1 MAGPR
6 TIAPRLMT
14 TKLSGSLINTTDI
27 KRVEIEKNNPV
38 LGMVIEGGRD
48 TSQKEP
54 RIVNIQ
60 PGGQAF
66 ETAGLR
72 VGQIIKQVDG
82 KLLAGKN

>member
-1 MAGPR
+1 MEA
-6 TIAPRLMT
+6 
-14 TKLSGSLINTTDI
+14 KLSGSLINTTDI

-82 KLLAGKN
+82 KILAGKN

>member
-1 MAGPR
+1 
-6 TIAPRLMT
+6 MT

>member
-1 MAGPR
+1 MAAASP
-6 TIAPRLMT
+6 
-14 TKLSGSLINTTDI
+14 LINTTDI
-27 KRVEIEKNNPV
+27 KCVEIEKTNRV

-82 KLLAGKN
+82 RLLSGKN